1 MVDRL
6 SSIIDCLLDSAPD
19 SRPSLQQRKPQ
30 RL

>member
-19 SRPSLQQRKPQ
+19 LRPSLQQREPQ